1 MPDVQLAPG
10 AEDVPMA
17 GMLAEMLKG
26 NLENP
31 VKVKVFNKLKARVY
45 IFAEDAEAGITLNFE
60 KGRLTVYG
68 GQEGQ
73 PDLAITTDAT
83 TLLELANIN
92 IKAGMPWY
100 FDETGRSILRKLFK
114 KELKIKGMYAHLLKL
129 TAVTKVMSLN

>member
-17 GMLAEMLKG
+17 GMLAEMLRG
-26 NLENP
+26 NLDNP
-31 VKVKVFNKLKARVY
+31 AKVKVFNRLKARVY
-45 IFAEDAEAGITLNFE
+45 IYAADAEAGITLNFE

-68 GQEGQ
+68 GEEGQ

-100 FDETGRSILRKLFK
+100 FDETGKSILKKLFK
-114 KELKIKGMYAHLLKL
+114 KELKIKGMYAHPLKL